1 MHGAMR
7 CFDKVSDLVKE
18 DKQQLPRQ
26 WGERR
31 AFQEET
37 ACAEDLHRRGA

>member
-7 CFDKVSDLVKE
+7 CFDDLVKE
-18 DKQQLPRQ
+18 DKQKLPRQ

-31 AFQEET
+31 AVQEET
-37 ACAEDLHRRGA
+37 ACAEDLHWRGA